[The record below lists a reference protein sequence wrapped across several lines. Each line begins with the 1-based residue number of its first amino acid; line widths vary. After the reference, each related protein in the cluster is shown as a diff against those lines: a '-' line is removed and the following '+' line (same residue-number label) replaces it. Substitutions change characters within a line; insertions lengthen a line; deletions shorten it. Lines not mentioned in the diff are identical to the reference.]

1 MGLVNAV
8 RQRSAT
14 VSDAFV
20 TRLWPLPSLGV
31 GIALVVAVGMTK
43 LDERVDSRL
52 PSTVTAYIFQGD
64 ADAARSVM
72 SSIAGSLITVTSLT
86 FSLTVV
92 TLQLASSQFSPR
104 LLRTFT
110 GDRFVQSTLTLFL
123 FTFVYALT
131 VLRTVRSGESAGVD
145 YVPRLSVTLGYVL
158 TVASALGLVLF
169 LAHLVRQIRVETLL
183 STVSQESRETF
194 RRVLPEDDSGREV
207 AAPDAPSDCALLSC
221 EVSGFVVAV
230 DAESLLATASSLEA
244 VVRVERGPGSVQ
256 VAGTPVGRAW
266 SSSTEPLLGERL
278 QALRHQFASA
288 VKIGRERTALQDI
301 GYGLRQVADV
311 TARALS
317 PGINDPTTA
326 VHAIAAAAA
335 LLCDVAGRDPGPRVL
350 RDEQG
355 QVRLVISHPDLA
367 DLLDLAVAQPR
378 RYGASDPAV
387 LGALFSLLRQLAWS
401 VDAEGDRRAVGE
413 QLERLRRTVG
423 EQAFDQVENAHLEA
437 LADQVDDALDGRW
450 PEG

>member
-1 MGLVNAV
+1 MGLVNLV

-14 VSDAFV
+14 ISDAFL

-31 GIALVVAVGMTK
+31 GIALVVAVAMTH
-43 LDERVDSRL
+43 LDAQVDSRL
-52 PSTVTAYIFQGD
+52 PSAVLTYIFQGD
-64 ADAARSVM
+64 ADAARSVL

-131 VLRTVRSGESAGVD
+131 VLRAVRSGSNEDVD
-145 YVPRLSVTLGYVL
+145 YVPRLSVTLGYLL

-183 STVSQESRETF
+183 STVSRESRETF
-194 RRVLPEDDSGREV
+194 RRVMPEDDTDSRSAEPE
-207 AAPDAPSDCALLSC
+207 APTDAALLTC
-221 EVSGFVVAV
+221 ETSGFVIAV
-230 DAESLLATASSLEA
+230 DAESLLAAAASHEA
-244 VVRVERGPGSVQ
+244 VVRVESGPGSVQ
-256 VAGTPVGRAW
+256 VAGTPVARAW
-266 SSSTEPLLGERL
+266 STSAEPLAGERL
-278 QALRHQFASA
+278 AELRRRFASA
-288 VKIGRERTALQDI
+288 VKIGRERTALQDV
-301 GYGLRQVADV
+301 GYGLRQVTDV

-326 VHAIAAAAA
+326 VHAIATSAA
-335 LLCDVAGRDPGPRVL
+335 LLCDIAGRNPGPRLV
-350 RDEQG
+350 RDDEG
-355 QVRLVISHPDLA
+355 QVRLVITHPGLA
-367 DLLDLAVAQPR
+367 ELLDLAIAQPR
-378 RYGASDPAV
+378 RYGAADPAV
-387 LGALFSLLRQLAWS
+387 LAAIFSLLRQLAWL
-401 VDAEGDRRAVGE
+401 VETEADRGAVRE
-413 QLERLRRTVG
+413 QLRRLRGTVG
-423 EQAFDQVENAHLEA
+423 AQDFDEVESARLQHQSNQVEE
-437 LADQVDDALDGRW
+437 ALDGRW